1 MANIALAHKLAE
13 LFWRVMVHGLDHVE
27 EGLVRYEVKVLRT
40 KQQSLVRLARQL
52 GRELIPTPD
61 EIAAT
66 S

>member
-1 MANIALAHKLAE
+1 MRILVSFASR
-13 LFWRVMVHGLDHVE
+13 WRGLSVSK
-27 EGLVRYEVKVLRT
+27 GLVRYEEKVLRT